1 MQSLK
6 TALLIVF
13 MMVILYGA
21 YVILYTPDPPPLQ
34 GISDLL
40 EQKVNPP
47 IASTQNGGKAGSLD
61 EEDPLVLTLDSDPA
75 DEISLET
82 PAAVVDPADSPETS
96 LLITDDVNVAS
107 PEDLVPETGENPG
120 VVAAGAGDLSDS
132 SMEEVIRIDSETDPA
147 AAAVAKEQAQL
158 AHEQADGAF
167 QQAWGIAKQQV
178 EQGDLR
184 AGLLTLSQYHG
195 NDQINRDYYRQLLE
209 ILDYLAGE
217 VIYSQKHLLEPPYQV
232 QATDTLEMIAHQY
245 RVPPRLLQN
254 INGIQ
259 DPEALVPGSEL
270 KVVKG
275 PFRANVD
282 LSDKEV
288 TLFVGRLYAGRFDCK
303 VGADPYPEPGK
314 YTVRA
319 KQQGRSYYVGDG
331 SIIPG
336 NDPSNPYGHV
346 WLDLGNQ
353 VCLHGSAENSEI
365 STSQL
370 GCIRMN
376 QVDSAD
382 VYSILSA
389 GSQVLVRR

>member
-1 MQSLK
+1 MQSIK

-40 EQKVNPP
+40 EQEVTPPVSPQGEGNPG
-47 IASTQNGGKAGSLD
+47 ALAGT
-61 EEDPLVLTLDSDPA
+61 EDPVVLTLDSNPI
-75 DEISLET
+75 DEPGLET
-82 PAAVVDPADSPETS
+82 PAEVIDPAPPGEAS
-96 LLITDDVNVAS
+96 LVITDDANVSS
-107 PEDLVPETGENPG
+107 PEYFEPATGADPG
-120 VVAAGAGDLSDS
+120 VVAAGVGLQPEDA
-132 SMEEVIRIDSETDPA
+132 MEEVLGVEIPSGPEAGTIGE
-147 AAAVAKEQAQL
+147 EQAIPTAL
-158 AHEQADGAF
+158 EGDEVF
-167 QQAWGIAKQQV
+167 RQAWGVAKQQV

-195 NDQINRDYYRQLLE
+195 NNQINLDYQRQLLE

-217 VIYSQKHLLEPPYQV
+217 VIYSQKHLVEPPYSV
-232 QATDTLEMIAHQY
+232 QANDSLEMIAHQY
-245 RVPPRLLQN
+245 RVPARLLQN

-259 DPEALVPGSEL
+259 DATLLTPGSEL

-275 PFRANVD
+275 PFRARVD

-288 TLFVGRLYAGRFDCK
+288 TLFVGQLYAGRFACQ
-303 VGADPYPEPGK
+303 VGADPYPEPGQ
-314 YTVRA
+314 YTVLA

-331 SIIPG
+331 SVIPG
-336 NDPSNPYGHV
+336 GDPRNPYGHI

-353 VCLHGSAENSEI
+353 VCLHASAQSEEVA
-365 STSQL
+365 TSQL

-376 QVDSAD
+376 QADSSN
-382 VYSILSA
+382 VYGILSA
-389 GSQVLVRR
+389 GSQVLIRR